1 MSIAVTKANFEQEVL
16 QSDLPV
22 LVDFWAYWC
31 GPCMA
36 QTPILNEIIMERPN
50 QMKICKVNIDT
61 DLRLAMT
68 AEVRKFIA
76 ENPAEFDPRKYLGPG
91 RDAIQAMVQHKI
103 KNVLNASHTL

>member
-36 QTPILNEIIMERPN
+36 QTPILNEIIMEHPN
-50 QMKICKVNIDT
+50 LMKICKVNIDEEFQLVGDYQVFNIPT
-61 DLRLAMT
+61 LLFFRNGKLLKKLVGVQTKETILDLLKLPD
-68 AEVRKFIA
+68 AE
-76 ENPAEFDPRKYLGPG
+76 
-91 RDAIQAMVQHKI
+91 
-103 KNVLNASHTL
+103 

>member
-16 QSDLPV
+16 HSELPV

-50 QMKICKVNIDT
+50 QMKICKVNIDEEFQLVGDYEVFSIPTLLFFRNGKLLKKLVGVQTKETILDLLKLT
-61 DLRLAMT
+61 D
-68 AEVRKFIA
+68 AE
-76 ENPAEFDPRKYLGPG
+76 
-91 RDAIQAMVQHKI
+91 
-103 KNVLNASHTL
+103 

>member
-36 QTPILNEIIMERPN
+36 QTPILNEIIMEHPN
-50 QMKICKVNIDT
+50 LMKICKVNIDEEFQLVGDYEVFSIPT
-61 DLRLAMT
+61 LLFFRNGKLLKKLVGVQTKETILDLLKLPD
-68 AEVRKFIA
+68 AE
-76 ENPAEFDPRKYLGPG
+76 
-91 RDAIQAMVQHKI
+91 
-103 KNVLNASHTL
+103 

>member
-36 QTPILNEIIMERPN
+36 QTPILNEIIMEHPN
-50 QMKICKVNIDT
+50 LMKICKVNIDEEFQLVGDYQVFSIPT
-61 DLRLAMT
+61 LLFFRNGKLLKKLVGVQTKETILDLLKL
-68 AEVRKFIA
+68 E
-76 ENPAEFDPRKYLGPG
+76 DPE
-91 RDAIQAMVQHKI
+91 
-103 KNVLNASHTL
+103 

>member
-50 QMKICKVNIDT
+50 LMKICKVNIDEEFQLVDDYQVFSIPT
-61 DLRLAMT
+61 LLFFRNGKLLKKLVGVQTKETILGLLKLPD
-68 AEVRKFIA
+68 AE
-76 ENPAEFDPRKYLGPG
+76 
-91 RDAIQAMVQHKI
+91 
-103 KNVLNASHTL
+103 

>member
-36 QTPILNEIIMERPN
+36 QTPILNEIIMEHPN
-50 QMKICKVNIDT
+50 LMKICKVNIDEEFQLVGDYEVFSIPT
-61 DLRLAMT
+61 LLFFRNGKLLKKLVGVQTKETILDLLKL
-68 AEVRKFIA
+68 E
-76 ENPAEFDPRKYLGPG
+76 DPE
-91 RDAIQAMVQHKI
+91 
-103 KNVLNASHTL
+103 

>member
-36 QTPILNEIIMERPN
+36 QTPILNEIIMEHPN
-50 QMKICKVNIDT
+50 LMKICKVNIDEEFQLVSDYQIFSIPTLLFFRNGKLLKKLVGVQSKETILDLLKLT
-61 DLRLAMT
+61 D
-68 AEVRKFIA
+68 AE
-76 ENPAEFDPRKYLGPG
+76 
-91 RDAIQAMVQHKI
+91 
-103 KNVLNASHTL
+103 

>member
-50 QMKICKVNIDT
+50 QMKICKVNIDEEFQLVS
-61 DLRLAMT
+61 DYPIDSIPHPAVLPERQAAEKAGGCPVQGDHFGLAE
-68 AEVRKFIA
+68 A
-76 ENPAEFDPRKYLGPG
+76 D
-91 RDAIQAMVQHKI
+91 
-103 KNVLNASHTL
+103 

>member
-31 GPCMA
+31 GLCMA

-50 QMKICKVNIDT
+50 QMKICKVNIDEEFQLVNDYQIFSIPTLLFFRNGKLLKKLVGVQSKETILDLLKLT
-61 DLRLAMT
+61 D
-68 AEVRKFIA
+68 AE
-76 ENPAEFDPRKYLGPG
+76 
-91 RDAIQAMVQHKI
+91 
-103 KNVLNASHTL
+103 

>member
-36 QTPILNEIIMERPN
+36 QTPILNEIIMEHPN
-50 QMKICKVNIDT
+50 LMKICKVNIDEEFQLVGDYQVFSIPT
-61 DLRLAMT
+61 LLFFRNGKLLKKLVGVQTKETILDLLKLED
-68 AEVRKFIA
+68 AE
-76 ENPAEFDPRKYLGPG
+76 
-91 RDAIQAMVQHKI
+91 
-103 KNVLNASHTL
+103 

>member
-36 QTPILNEIIMERPN
+36 QTPSLNEIIMERPN
-50 QMKICKVNIDT
+50 QMKICKVNIDEEFQLVGDYQIFSIPTLLFFRNGKLLKKLVGVQSKETILDLLKLT
-61 DLRLAMT
+61 D
-68 AEVRKFIA
+68 AE
-76 ENPAEFDPRKYLGPG
+76 
-91 RDAIQAMVQHKI
+91 
-103 KNVLNASHTL
+103 